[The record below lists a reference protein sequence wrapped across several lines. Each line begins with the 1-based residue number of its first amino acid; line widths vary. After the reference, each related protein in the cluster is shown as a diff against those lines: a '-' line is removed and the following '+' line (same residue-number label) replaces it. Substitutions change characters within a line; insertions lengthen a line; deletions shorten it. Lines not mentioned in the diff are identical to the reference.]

1 MKEIYVNK
9 VDLLEDNKTKDV
21 RNRFRL
27 KSK

>member
-1 MKEIYVNK
+1 MKEIYVKK